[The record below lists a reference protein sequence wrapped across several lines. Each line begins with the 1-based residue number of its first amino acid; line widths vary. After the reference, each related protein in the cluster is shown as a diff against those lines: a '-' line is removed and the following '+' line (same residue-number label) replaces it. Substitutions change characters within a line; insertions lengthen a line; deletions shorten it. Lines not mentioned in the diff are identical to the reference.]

1 MSTMDD
7 ESFFASRSSKG
18 KMSSTRT
25 KSRGGS
31 PSDSERGS
39 PSRRSATSSRPQSR
53 NSLRGGMDDYSDVE
67 DDDSTILAKSKGI
80 GTSDMQLARQLEL
93 ARQNSLIQDGKRV
106 APMQLEAPSEGTIYE
121 GTFYFFTNSSFRF
134 THDSIYS

>member
-1 MSTMDD
+1 
-7 ESFFASRSSKG
+7 
-18 KMSSTRT
+18 
-25 KSRGGS
+25 
-31 PSDSERGS
+31 
-39 PSRRSATSSRPQSR
+39 
-53 NSLRGGMDDYSDVE
+53 MDDYSDVE